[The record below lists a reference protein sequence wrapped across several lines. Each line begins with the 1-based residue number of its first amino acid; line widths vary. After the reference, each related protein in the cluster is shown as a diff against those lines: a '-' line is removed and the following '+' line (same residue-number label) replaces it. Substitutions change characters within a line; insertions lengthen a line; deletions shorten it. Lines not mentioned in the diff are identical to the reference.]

1 MCIRSMQLYNAV
13 NCTILLCLS
22 LMLYMLTRL
31 HASVHHAS
39 EKYSVLQNDALLA
52 LSLIRA
58 M

>member
-1 MCIRSMQLYNAV
+1 MQLYNAV